1 MKWGNVIFSPI
12 IFTFTKKR
20 MSRLIAYLVIF
31 SLVGFPMKKTKVD
44 LLVKDATIYTVD
56 ESFTVVE
63 AFVVKNGY
71 IVDSGTSKE
80 MTKKYKAKSIL
91 SLQGKFVYPGWIDAH
106 AHFVGYGLSLN
117 QVDLMGTSSVEEIV
131 ERCKVFAKNN
141 PGSWVTG
148 RGWDQNDWEVKS
160 FPSKED
166 LDKVF
171 PDTPVLLR
179 RVDGHAGWANSKA
192 LDLAGVS
199 KNTKVDGGDVQLEND
214 EPTGILIDNAIGL
227 VGKKVP
233 SPGDDEIKAGISM
246 AEKKCFAVGLTSVA
260 DAGLS
265 TELVQLIDSLHKT
278 KELKMRV
285 NAWLDPSESNFT
297 TFVEKGVLQ
306 TEYLSVST
314 LKLYADGA
322 LGSRGARMIE
332 PYSDDPENKG
342 LFVTEPAKL
351 KALCQRALDN
361 DYQVAIHCIGDD
373 ANRLVLNIY
382 SELLKKNNDRRWR
395 IEHAQ
400 IIHPDDFNIFGEY
413 NIIPSVQP
421 THATSDMY
429 WAEDRI
435 GKERMKGAYSYKTL
449 LDQLGWIPNGSDFP
463 VEQINPIYGF
473 YSAVARKDHS
483 GYPADGFRMEEALSR
498 EEALRGMTIWAA
510 KSAFE
515 EDFKGSIEKGKLADF
530 VVTRQDIM
538 KIDES
543 LLPVLKVDKTYSGGK
558 LVYENKDKN

>member
-1 MKWGNVIFSPI
+1 
-12 IFTFTKKR
+12 
-20 MSRLIAYLVIF
+20 MSRIIAFSFIF
-31 SLVGFPMKKTKVD
+31 SLLGFPMKKDKVD

-56 ESFTVVE
+56 ETFTVVE

-71 IVDSGTSKE
+71 IFETGTSAE
-80 MTKKYKAKSIL
+80 LTKKYKAKKTL
-91 SLQGKFVYPGWIDAH
+91 SLHGQFVYPGWIDAH

-117 QVDLMGTSSVEEIV
+117 QVELMGTSSVAEIV
-131 ERCKVFAKNN
+131 ERCKVYAKKN
-141 PGSWVTG
+141 PGSWITG
-148 RGWDQNDWEVKS
+148 RGWDQNDWEEKA

-166 LDKVF
+166 LDKAF
-171 PDTPVLLR
+171 PDTPVFLR

-199 KNTKVDGGDVQLEND
+199 KNTNVNGGDVQLKNG
-214 EPTGILIDNAIGL
+214 EPTGILLDNAIDL
-227 VGKKVP
+227 VGKIVP
-233 SPGDDEIKAGISM
+233 SPGIAELKTGISK
-246 AEKKCFAVGLTSVA
+246 AEKNCFAVGLTSVA

-265 TELVQLIDSLHKT
+265 TEVVQLIDSLHKA
-278 KELKMRV
+278 KDLKIRI
-285 NAWLDPSESNFT
+285 NAWLDPSESNFE

-306 TEYLSVST
+306 TDYLTVGT
-314 LKLYADGA
+314 VKLYADGA

-332 PYSDDPENKG
+332 PYSDDPGNKG

-382 SELLKKNNDRRWR
+382 SELLEKNNNRRWR

-400 IIHPDDFNIFGEY
+400 IIHPDDFKIFGEY
-413 NIIPSVQP
+413 NIVPSVQP

-463 VEQINPIYGF
+463 VEHINPIYGF
-473 YSAVARKDHS
+473 YAAIARKDHS
-483 GYPADGFRMEEALSR
+483 GYPAEGFRMEEALSR

-515 EDFKGSIEKGKLADF
+515 EEFKGSIERGKLADF

-538 KIDES
+538 EIEAS
-543 LLPVLKVDKTYSGGK
+543 LLPVLKVDKPHPGGT
-558 LVYENKDKN
+558 LDYEKKNKH